1 MGAHFD
7 NLPTARRDLASGPL
21 PDGCAV
27 LTVKGRRYLL
37 RFSNSLLEALHPR
50 DCPAKLT
57 ATMWSVDGD
66 DGACALSGANL
77 EHLLDL
83 IPLAPVGAEG
93 ETHRH
98 PPLAAA
104 PSGAQEGPW

>member
-7 NLPTARRDLASGPL
+7 NLPTGRRDPASGPL

-27 LTVKGRRYLL
+27 LAVKGRRYLL

-50 DCPAKLT
+50 ACPAKLT

-66 DGACALSGANL
+66 DGACALSGAKL

-83 IPLAPVGAEG
+83 IPLALVGVEDG
-93 ETHRH
+93 VQH
-98 PPLAAA
+98 PPPAAAA
-104 PSGAQEGPW
+104 PAGAQEGPG